1 VTHEEAKKA
10 WFAKVPVVSGG
21 IKYTKINALI
31 YKLSDKNEIIVSAEL
46 LDKCGN
52 SVTITKIDNVEVAND
67 NIQANG

>member
-1 VTHEEAKKA
+1 MTHEEAKKA

-21 IKYTKINALI
+21 IEYTKINALI